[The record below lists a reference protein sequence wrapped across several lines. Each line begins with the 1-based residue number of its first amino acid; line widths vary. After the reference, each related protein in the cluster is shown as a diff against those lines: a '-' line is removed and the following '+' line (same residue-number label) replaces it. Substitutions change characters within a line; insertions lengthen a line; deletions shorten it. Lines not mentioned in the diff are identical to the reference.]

1 MWNKIQ
7 KLKSFFFLTLA
18 VLVASPG
25 TAFGQE
31 FNCEVTVNTRQISG
45 TSYEY
50 VTDLEEELEN
60 YINRNRWT
68 DDTFEEFERIK
79 CQIQIALTGVDDQ
92 FNYTAEAAFSVR
104 RPIYN
109 TVQESAAL
117 VLSDNNWAF
126 GYPRN
131 KNLVFDE
138 LQFDD
143 LTSFIDFYMYV
154 ILGYDYDSFDE
165 LGGSEFYGQ
174 AQDIFE
180 LGRNSGASGW
190 GRSIG
195 AQRNRNGLISDLTN
209 PNYQPLREAYYRYH
223 RYGLDQFT
231 LNSQEAITEVIRA
244 LSIMEETKRRTSN
257 NYLFDIFFDTK
268 YTEIVAMLQT
278 SDIQTRLEAYNL
290 LRDVDP
296 SHTSSYERLQN

>member
-1 MWNKIQ
+1 MWNKFQIV
-7 KLKSFFFLTLA
+7 KSVFALTLFFLLLMPLSLA
-18 VLVASPG
+18 A
-25 TAFGQE
+25 QE
-31 FNCEVTVNTRQISG
+31 FNCEVTINSRQISG
-45 TSYEY
+45 SAYEY
-50 VTDLEEELEN
+50 VSELEGELEN

-79 CQIQIALTGVDDQ
+79 CQIQIALTSVDER
-92 FNYTAEAAFSVR
+92 FNYTAEAVFSVR

-109 TVQESAAL
+109 TIQESAAL
-117 VLSDNNWAF
+117 LLSDNNWAF
-126 GYPRN
+126 SYPRN

-143 LTSFIDFYMYV
+143 LTSFIDFYMYI
-154 ILGYDYDSFDE
+154 ILGYDYDSFDS
-165 LGGSEFYGQ
+165 LGGTQFYSQ

-180 LGRNSGASGW
+180 LARNSGASGW

-209 PNYQPLREAYYRYH
+209 PNYQPLRQAYYRYH
-223 RYGLDQFT
+223 RHGLDQFT
-231 LNSQEAITEVIRA
+231 LNSQEAIQEVVGAIA
-244 LSIMEETKRRTSN
+244 TLEETKRRTSN

-278 SDIQTRLEAYNL
+278 ADVQTRLEAYNL